1 MLSLKKINKF
11 FYNTIILTTSIF
23 LIEFIFKLINNN
35 NIFNVSTIRIL
46 LSTII
51 ISLIISYIEL
61 YLKED
66 KVRNINILIVFIITI
81 YTILQ
86 AGFNNFLG
94 VYISFNITSQAGAV
108 SSYIIDF
115 IKSFYWYYYLI
126 LIPFI
131 LVITYYIL
139 INKKIIKIKEN
150 NKFNKLQASL
160 ALISYLLVFGF
171 LYSLTLNLDI
181 LQNKLQA
188 ISNKDLFN
196 NPSNPSL
203 VIREFGST
211 MFGVLDVK
219 NIFYHVDTIN
229 INTNNNNNNSNN
241 INDTKW
247 QELINKED
255 NLTLNYLNEYFINN
269 TKTNKNSYTGLFEDK
284 NLIVI
289 MMESV
294 DDIFINE

>member
-1 MLSLKKINKF
+1 MVSIALKIFKVNFTKQKLYDKIVPESEVLNLKKINKF
-11 FYNTIILTTSIF
+11 LYNTIILTTTIF
-23 LIEFIFKLINNN
+23 LIEIIFKLINNN
-35 NIFNVSTIRIL
+35 NIFNISTIRIL

-66 KVRNINILIVFIITI
+66 KVKTINILIIFIVTI

-108 SSYIIDF
+108 KSYIIDF

-131 LVITYYIL
+131 LIITYYIL

-150 NKFNKLQASL
+150 NKFNKLQVSL

-181 LQNKLQA
+181 LNLELL
-188 ISNKDLFN
+188 LF
-196 NPSNPSL
+196 
-203 VIREFGST
+203 
-211 MFGVLDVK
+211 
-219 NIFYHVDTIN
+219 
-229 INTNNNNNNSNN
+229 
-241 INDTKW
+241 
-247 QELINKED
+247 
-255 NLTLNYLNEYFINN
+255 
-269 TKTNKNSYTGLFEDK
+269 SYIYIL
-284 NLIVI
+284 L
-289 MMESV
+289 
-294 DDIFINE
+294 

>member
-11 FYNTIILTTSIF
+11 LYNTIILSTSIF

-66 KVRNINILIVFIITI
+66 KVRTINILIIFIITI

-150 NKFNKLQASL
+150 NNF
-160 ALISYLLVFGF
+160 
-171 LYSLTLNLDI
+171 
-181 LQNKLQA
+181 
-188 ISNKDLFN
+188 
-196 NPSNPSL
+196 
-203 VIREFGST
+203 
-211 MFGVLDVK
+211 
-219 NIFYHVDTIN
+219 NIF
-229 INTNNNNNNSNN
+229 
-241 INDTKW
+241 
-247 QELINKED
+247 
-255 NLTLNYLNEYFINN
+255 
-269 TKTNKNSYTGLFEDK
+269 
-284 NLIVI
+284 
-289 MMESV
+289 
-294 DDIFINE
+294 